1 MGFFFL
7 GGGGGGGAHFLA
19 AVVSWMFRLAR
30 NIHEK
35 GKALIA
41 RARPVKHWNFL
52 ILVLP
57 FLLGVGVGG
66 FKTLMGGGG
75 SECGDGVDFEN
86 EDEVVTG

>member
-1 MGFFFL
+1 M
-7 GGGGGGGAHFLA
+7 
-19 AVVSWMFRLAR
+19 
-30 NIHEK
+30 
-35 GKALIA
+35 IA

-57 FLLGVGVGG
+57 FLLGVEVGG